1 MPDPRIFPIVKITDT
16 FATVGIVSTLVRA
29 ANNRR
34 VWCQFTNCGDE
45 VVYLAEGNPAVM
57 GSGDPLYPSGVG
69 RIGTANMFY
78 GEVYAIC
85 ESGQLNL
92 AISEG
97 TN

>member
-1 MPDPRIFPIVKITDT
+1 MPDPRIFPIVSVEDT
-16 FATVGIVSTLVRA
+16 FATVGAVSTLVR
-29 ANNRR
+29 NENRR
-34 VWCQFTNCGDE
+34 RVFCQFVNCGDE
-45 VVYLAEGNPAVM
+45 VVYLAEGNAAVM
-57 GSGDPLYPSGVG
+57 GSGDALYPTGIG
-69 RIGTANMFY
+69 RIQTDNMWL